1 MVALCLSA
9 RSSSAGDCTFKKTEG
24 GDPLRF
30 AHRGWIG
37 EHPEDTIGALLDSY
51 AHGYNAEFDVVLTKD
66 EQLVVLHDT
75 DVKRVA
81 GVDKKAVDMTVAEL
95 KALQLLTKIGSYEY
109 PNNTYGIPTYAE
121 VLAALCAEDPHRVFV
136 VDVNL
141 VTRGIELEPQD
152 VVQAE
157 LVVSGFASSACR
169 SDRVIFTLGHPTQAA
184 LVRSELDGLGLR
196 NPTIF
201 WYVPDTWPLGAHFWV
216 KTRFLWSHARAQG
229 VELHTLV
236 WNDLET
242 DLAKMR
248 TEGSW
253 CLGVFGPHADDF
265 SEQADMV
272 TVDVPERAWK
282 AIGDKSY
289 PKPITYTSGKS
300 AYRSMVALAVL
311 STCVMIG
318 LLVVVGVRRKKMR
331 WTRRCSNGKEYADC

>member
-1 MVALCLSA
+1 
-9 RSSSAGDCTFKKTEG
+9 
-24 GDPLRF
+24 
-30 AHRGWIG
+30 
-37 EHPEDTIGALLDSY
+37 
-51 AHGYNAEFDVVLTKD
+51 
-66 EQLVVLHDT
+66 
-75 DVKRVA
+75 
-81 GVDKKAVDMTVAEL
+81 TVAEL
-95 KALQLLTKIGSYEY
+95 KALQLLTKIGNYEY
-109 PNNTYGIPTYAE
+109 PNNTYGIPTYEE
-121 VLAALCAEDPHRVFV
+121 VLAALCAGDPNRVFV

-157 LVVSGFASSACR
+157 LVVSGFASSACK
-169 SDRVIFTLGHPTQAA
+169 SDRVIFTLGHPTQGA
-184 LVRSELDGLGLR
+184 LVRSKLDGLGLR

-216 KTRFLWSHARAQG
+216 
-229 VELHTLV
+229 

-253 CLGVFGPHADDF
+253 CLGAFGPHADDF